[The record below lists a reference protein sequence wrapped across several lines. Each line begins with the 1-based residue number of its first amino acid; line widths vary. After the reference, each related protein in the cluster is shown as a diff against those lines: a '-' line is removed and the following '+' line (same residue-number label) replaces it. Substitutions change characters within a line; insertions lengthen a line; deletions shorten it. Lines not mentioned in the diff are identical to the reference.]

1 MKIKGNRFVT
11 SILAASML
19 SGTFFVPA
27 SAGELEGESAI
38 AGMAVTLNNYYAGE
52 ETPDEAILDYLV
64 PKAQATS
71 EAESETETEEPKTE
85 EPKTVMAATVAVTSD
100 ASNVGLVSAA
110 GYLNVREQPSTGSVT
125 VGRLFSNCQ
134 VNIKSSVNNSEGS
147 WYRITCGD
155 VEGYV
160 SAAYVLVGTAAKTA
174 EDNIQNRYA
183 VVTADQ
189 LNVRDSASDSANVVG
204 TVYKDE
210 EYAIIEDQ
218 GDFVKI
224 HIANDEV
231 GYVSKSGI
239 TIKTQFAQAQ
249 KVDNE
254 FVSQELENFMIDI
267 NYSRNVYEQAMAEG
281 TGEGYYRAYAAIV
294 YAAELLG
301 YYSEFAA
308 DSGLEDLAATSKQE
322 QESALA
328 LADAAYKLASDSG
341 YFTQVAES
349 VASSEA
355 AAESS
360 AAAESVQETQTQPST
375 DASSEGNTTSNTAE
389 TTAPSSSASDE
400 TISVEVPTAASVTG
414 IEACYQGGTKYVGD
428 VVYTA
433 ELFVRVSYSD
443 GTVKDIYDGWYSPQ
457 VGMTLKQEGYNVV
470 TMYYGDFS
478 SNLEVYANPAPETQP
493 AAPETQPAAPE
504 TQPAAPAPAPE
515 TQPAAPET
523 QPAAPETQ
531 PAAPAPAPETQ
542 PAAPETQP
550 AAPAPAPS
558 GNGQSIVDY
567 AMQWVGQCNYVWG
580 GTNLTPGGGVDCSG
594 FTMNVYAAF
603 GISLPHYSGEQINY
617 GQAVSY
623 EQLQPGDLICFSGHV
638 GIYIGGGMMVHAAS
652 AERGIVVDNVFYN
665 KQPIGYRRLVQI
677 IKIQGRLSELT
688 GGLIFVYYNRKK
700 RIH

>member
-71 EAESETETEEPKTE
+71 EAESETETE

-389 TTAPSSSASDE
+389 TTAPSSSESDE

-478 SNLEVYANPAPETQP
+478 SNLEVYANPAPTQATQP

-515 TQPAAPET
+515 TQPAAPA
-523 QPAAPETQ
+523 PAPETQ

-550 AAPAPAPS
+550 TPAPAPAPS

-665 KQPIGYRRLVQI
+665 KQPIGYRRLV
-677 IKIQGRLSELT
+677 
-688 GGLIFVYYNRKK
+688 
-700 RIH
+700 

>member
-1 MKIKGNRFVT
+1 
-11 SILAASML
+11 ML

-71 EAESETETEEPKTE
+71 EAESETETE

-355 AAESS
+355 AAES
-360 AAAESVQETQTQPST
+360 VQETQTQPST
-375 DASSEGNTTSNTAE
+375 DASSEGNTTSNTAG

-504 TQPAAPAPAPE
+504 TQPAAPAP
-515 TQPAAPET
+515 ET

-550 AAPAPAPS
+550 TPAPAPAPS

-665 KQPIGYRRLVQI
+665 KQPIGYRRLV
-677 IKIQGRLSELT
+677 
-688 GGLIFVYYNRKK
+688 
-700 RIH
+700 

>member
-531 PAAPAPAPETQ
+531 PAAPAPETQ

-550 AAPAPAPS
+550 AAPAPAPAPS

-638 GIYIGGGMMVHAAS
+638 AIYIGGGMMVHAAS

-665 KQPIGYRRLVQI
+665 KQPIGYRRLV
-677 IKIQGRLSELT
+677 
-688 GGLIFVYYNRKK
+688 
-700 RIH
+700 

>member
-71 EAESETETEEPKTE
+71 EAESETETE

-478 SNLEVYANPAPETQP
+478 SNLEVYANPAPTQATQP

-515 TQPAAPET
+515 TQPAAPA
-523 QPAAPETQ
+523 PAPETQ

-550 AAPAPAPS
+550 TPAPAPAPS

-665 KQPIGYRRLVQI
+665 KQPIGYRRLV
-677 IKIQGRLSELT
+677 
-688 GGLIFVYYNRKK
+688 
-700 RIH
+700 

>member
-71 EAESETETEEPKTE
+71 EAESETETE

-349 VASSEA
+349 VASSE
-355 AAESS
+355 

-638 GIYIGGGMMVHAAS
+638 AIYIGGGMMVHAAS

-665 KQPIGYRRLVQI
+665 KQPIGYRRLV
-677 IKIQGRLSELT
+677 
-688 GGLIFVYYNRKK
+688 
-700 RIH
+700 

>member
-19 SGTFFVPA
+19 SGTFFAPA

-52 ETPDEAILDYLV
+52 ETPDEAILDYFV

-71 EAESETETEEPKTE
+71 EAESETETE

-360 AAAESVQETQTQPST
+360 AAESVQETQTQPST
-375 DASSEGNTTSNTAE
+375 DASSEGNVTNGTGETA
-389 TTAPSSSASDE
+389 APSSSASDE

-478 SNLEVYANPAPETQP
+478 SNLEVYANPAPTQATQP

-515 TQPAAPET
+515 TQPAAPA
-523 QPAAPETQ
+523 PAPETQ

-550 AAPAPAPS
+550 AAPAPAPAPS

-665 KQPIGYRRLVQI
+665 KQPIGYRRLV
-677 IKIQGRLSELT
+677 
-688 GGLIFVYYNRKK
+688 
-700 RIH
+700 

>member
-71 EAESETETEEPKTE
+71 EAESETETE

-478 SNLEVYANPAPETQP
+478 SNLEVYANPAPAQATQP

-638 GIYIGGGMMVHAAS
+638 AIYIGGGMMVHAAS

-665 KQPIGYRRLVQI
+665 KQPIGYRRLV
-677 IKIQGRLSELT
+677 
-688 GGLIFVYYNRKK
+688 
-700 RIH
+700 

>member
-308 DSGLEDLAATSKQE
+308 DSGLEDLAATSKLE

-542 PAAPETQP
+542 PAAP
-550 AAPAPAPS
+550 APAPAPS

-603 GISLPHYSGEQINY
+603 GISLPHYSGAQINY

-638 GIYIGGGMMVHAAS
+638 AIYIGGGMMVHAAS

-665 KQPIGYRRLVQI
+665 KQPIGYRRLV
-677 IKIQGRLSELT
+677 
-688 GGLIFVYYNRKK
+688 
-700 RIH
+700 

>member
-19 SGTFFVPA
+19 SGTFFAPA

-71 EAESETETEEPKTE
+71 EAESETKTE

-360 AAAESVQETQTQPST
+360 AAESVQETQTQPST
-375 DASSEGNTTSNTAE
+375 DASSEGNVTNGTGETA
-389 TTAPSSSASDE
+389 APSSSASDE

-478 SNLEVYANPAPETQP
+478 SNLEVYANPAPTQATQP

-515 TQPAAPET
+515 TQPAAPA
-523 QPAAPETQ
+523 PAPETQ

-550 AAPAPAPS
+550 AAPAPAPAPS

-665 KQPIGYRRLVQI
+665 KQPIGYRRLV
-677 IKIQGRLSELT
+677 
-688 GGLIFVYYNRKK
+688 
-700 RIH
+700 

>member
-71 EAESETETEEPKTE
+71 EAESETETE

-360 AAAESVQETQTQPST
+360 AAESVQETQTQPST
-375 DASSEGNTTSNTAE
+375 DASSEGNVTNGTGETA
-389 TTAPSSSASDE
+389 APSSSASDE
-400 TISVEVPTAASVTG
+400 TISVEVPTVASVTG

-478 SNLEVYANPAPETQP
+478 SNLEVYANPAPTQATQP

-531 PAAPAPAPETQ
+531 PAAPETQPAAPAPAPETQ
-542 PAAPETQP
+542 PAAP
-550 AAPAPAPS
+550 APAPAPS

-665 KQPIGYRRLVQI
+665 KQPIGYRRLV
-677 IKIQGRLSELT
+677 
-688 GGLIFVYYNRKK
+688 
-700 RIH
+700 

>member
-478 SNLEVYANPAPETQP
+478 SNLEVYANPAPEIQP

-603 GISLPHYSGEQINY
+603 GISLPHYSGAQINY

-638 GIYIGGGMMVHAAS
+638 AIYIGGGMMVHAAS

-665 KQPIGYRRLVQI
+665 KQPIGYRRLV
-677 IKIQGRLSELT
+677 
-688 GGLIFVYYNRKK
+688 
-700 RIH
+700 

>member
-71 EAESETETEEPKTE
+71 EAESETETE

-478 SNLEVYANPAPETQP
+478 SNLEVYANPAPTQATQP

-515 TQPAAPET
+515 TQPAASET

-603 GISLPHYSGEQINY
+603 GISLPHYSGAQINY

-665 KQPIGYRRLVQI
+665 KQPIGYRRLV
-677 IKIQGRLSELT
+677 
-688 GGLIFVYYNRKK
+688 
-700 RIH
+700 

>member
-19 SGTFFVPA
+19 SGTFFAPA

-360 AAAESVQETQTQPST
+360 AAESVQETQTQPST

-493 AAPETQPAAPE
+493 AAPETQPAAP
-504 TQPAAPAPAPE
+504 APAPE

-523 QPAAPETQ
+523 QPTP
-531 PAAPAPAPETQ
+531 
-542 PAAPETQP
+542 
-550 AAPAPAPS
+550 APAPAPS

-665 KQPIGYRRLVQI
+665 KQPIGYRRLV
-677 IKIQGRLSELT
+677 
-688 GGLIFVYYNRKK
+688 
-700 RIH
+700 

>member
-71 EAESETETEEPKTE
+71 EAESETETE

-478 SNLEVYANPAPETQP
+478 SNLEVYANPAPTQATQP
-493 AAPETQPAAPE
+493 A
-504 TQPAAPAPAPE
+504 APE

-531 PAAPAPAPETQ
+531 PAAPETQPTVPETQ
-542 PAAPETQP
+542 PAQPTGNIRVTNVALSSDLTQYTLNLCSQYGVDSSVIFSVMYHESHFN
-550 AAPAPAPS
+550 AGATS
-558 GNGQSIVDY
+558 GSGAQGL
-567 AMQWVGQCNYVWG
+567 MQIIPRYSASRMAKLGV
-580 GTNLTPGGGVDCSG
+580 TNLYDPASNILVGIDLLAEYYYTYGSWNQALTAYRTGNAGNDSA
-594 FTMNVYAAF
+594 YAATIL
-603 GISLPHYSGEQINY
+603 GN
-617 GQAVSY
+617 
-623 EQLQPGDLICFSGHV
+623 V
-638 GIYIGGGMMVHAAS
+638 GM
-652 AERGIVVDNVFYN
+652 F
-665 KQPIGYRRLVQI
+665 Q
-677 IKIQGRLSELT
+677 T
-688 GGLIFVYYNRKK
+688 VYYE
-700 RIH
+700 

>member
-71 EAESETETEEPKTE
+71 EAESETETE

-478 SNLEVYANPAPETQP
+478 SNLEVYANPAPTQATQP

-504 TQPAAPAPAPE
+504 TQPAAPAP
-515 TQPAAPET
+515 APET

-638 GIYIGGGMMVHAAS
+638 AIYIGGGMMVHAAS

-665 KQPIGYRRLVQI
+665 KQPIGYRRLV
-677 IKIQGRLSELT
+677 
-688 GGLIFVYYNRKK
+688 
-700 RIH
+700 

>member
-443 GTVKDIYDGWYSPQ
+443 GTVKDIYDGWDSPQ

-550 AAPAPAPS
+550 AAPAPAPAPS

-638 GIYIGGGMMVHAAS
+638 AIYIGGGMMVHAAS

-665 KQPIGYRRLVQI
+665 KQPIGYRRLV
-677 IKIQGRLSELT
+677 
-688 GGLIFVYYNRKK
+688 
-700 RIH
+700 

>member
-478 SNLEVYANPAPETQP
+478 SNLEVYANPAPTQATQPAAPETQPAAPETQPAAPETQP

-523 QPAAPETQ
+523 QPAAP
-531 PAAPAPAPETQ
+531 
-542 PAAPETQP
+542 
-550 AAPAPAPS
+550 APAPAPS

-603 GISLPHYSGEQINY
+603 GISLPHYSGAQINY

-665 KQPIGYRRLVQI
+665 KQPIGYRRLV
-677 IKIQGRLSELT
+677 
-688 GGLIFVYYNRKK
+688 
-700 RIH
+700 

>member
-71 EAESETETEEPKTE
+71 EAESETETE

-189 LNVRDSASDSANVVG
+189 LNVRDSASDSAKVVG

-224 HIANDEV
+224 HISNDEV

-360 AAAESVQETQTQPST
+360 AAESVQETQAQPST
-375 DASSEGNTTSNTAE
+375 DASSEGNTTNGTGESA
-389 TTAPSSSASDE
+389 APSSSASDE
-400 TISVEVPTAASVTG
+400 TISVEVPTVASVTG

-478 SNLEVYANPAPETQP
+478 SNLEVYANPAPTQATQP
-493 AAPETQPAAPE
+493 A
-504 TQPAAPAPAPE
+504 APE

-531 PAAPAPAPETQ
+531 PAAPETQPAAPETQ

-550 AAPAPAPS
+550 AAPETQPAAPAPAPAPS

-623 EQLQPGDLICFSGHV
+623 EQLQPGDLICFPGHV

-665 KQPIGYRRLVQI
+665 KQPIGYRRLV
-677 IKIQGRLSELT
+677 
-688 GGLIFVYYNRKK
+688 
-700 RIH
+700 

>member
-71 EAESETETEEPKTE
+71 EAESETETE

-550 AAPAPAPS
+550 TPAPAPAPS

-638 GIYIGGGMMVHAAS
+638 AIYIGGGMMVHAAS

-665 KQPIGYRRLVQI
+665 KQPIGYRRLV
-677 IKIQGRLSELT
+677 
-688 GGLIFVYYNRKK
+688 
-700 RIH
+700 

>member
-71 EAESETETEEPKTE
+71 EAESETETEEPKTEEPKTE

-478 SNLEVYANPAPETQP
+478 SNLEVYANPAPTQATQP

-515 TQPAAPET
+515 TQPAAPA
-523 QPAAPETQ
+523 PAPETQ

-550 AAPAPAPS
+550 AAPAPAPAPS

-665 KQPIGYRRLVQI
+665 KQPIGYRRLV
-677 IKIQGRLSELT
+677 
-688 GGLIFVYYNRKK
+688 
-700 RIH
+700 

>member
-71 EAESETETEEPKTE
+71 EAESETETE

-360 AAAESVQETQTQPST
+360 AAESVQETQTQPST
-375 DASSEGNTTSNTAE
+375 DASSEGNVTNGTGETA
-389 TTAPSSSASDE
+389 APSSSASDE
-400 TISVEVPTAASVTG
+400 TISVEVPTVASVTG

-478 SNLEVYANPAPETQP
+478 SNLEVYANPAPTQATQP

-550 AAPAPAPS
+550 AAPAPAPAPS

-638 GIYIGGGMMVHAAS
+638 AIYIGGGMMVHAAS

-665 KQPIGYRRLVQI
+665 KQPIGYRRLV
-677 IKIQGRLSELT
+677 
-688 GGLIFVYYNRKK
+688 
-700 RIH
+700 

>member
-71 EAESETETEEPKTE
+71 EAESETETE

-389 TTAPSSSASDE
+389 TTAPSSSESDE

-478 SNLEVYANPAPETQP
+478 SNLEVYANPAPTQATQP

-504 TQPAAPAPAPE
+504 TQPAAPAPE

-531 PAAPAPAPETQ
+531 PAAPETQ
-542 PAAPETQP
+542 PTP
-550 AAPAPAPS
+550 APAPAPS

-665 KQPIGYRRLVQI
+665 KQPIGYRRLV
-677 IKIQGRLSELT
+677 
-688 GGLIFVYYNRKK
+688 
-700 RIH
+700 

>member
-147 WYRITCGD
+147 WYRIACGD

-360 AAAESVQETQTQPST
+360 SAAESVQETQTQPST

-550 AAPAPAPS
+550 AAPAPAPAPS

-638 GIYIGGGMMVHAAS
+638 AIYIGGGMMVHAAS

-665 KQPIGYRRLVQI
+665 KQPIGYRRLV
-677 IKIQGRLSELT
+677 
-688 GGLIFVYYNRKK
+688 
-700 RIH
+700 

>member
-71 EAESETETEEPKTE
+71 EAESETETE

-224 HIANDEV
+224 HISNDEV

-267 NYSRNVYEQAMAEG
+267 NYSRNVYEQAMAEV

-360 AAAESVQETQTQPST
+360 AAESVQETQAQPST
-375 DASSEGNTTSNTAE
+375 DASSEGNVTNGTGETA
-389 TTAPSSSASDE
+389 APSSSASDE
-400 TISVEVPTAASVTG
+400 TISVEVPTVASVTG

-478 SNLEVYANPAPETQP
+478 SNLEVYANPAPTQATQP

-531 PAAPAPAPETQ
+531 PAAPAPETQ
-542 PAAPETQP
+542 PAAP
-550 AAPAPAPS
+550 APAPAPS

-638 GIYIGGGMMVHAAS
+638 AIYIGGGMMVHAAS

-665 KQPIGYRRLVQI
+665 KQPIGYRRLV
-677 IKIQGRLSELT
+677 
-688 GGLIFVYYNRKK
+688 
-700 RIH
+700 

>member
-355 AAESS
+355 AAES
-360 AAAESVQETQTQPST
+360 VQETQTQPST

-550 AAPAPAPS
+550 AAPAPAPAPS

-638 GIYIGGGMMVHAAS
+638 AIYIGGGMMVHAAS

-665 KQPIGYRRLVQI
+665 KQPIGYRRLV
-677 IKIQGRLSELT
+677 
-688 GGLIFVYYNRKK
+688 
-700 RIH
+700 

>member
-375 DASSEGNTTSNTAE
+375 DASSEGNVTNGTGETA
-389 TTAPSSSASDE
+389 APSSSASDE

-504 TQPAAPAPAPE
+504 TQPAAPE

-638 GIYIGGGMMVHAAS
+638 AIYIGGGMMVHAAS

-665 KQPIGYRRLVQI
+665 KQPIGYRRLV
-677 IKIQGRLSELT
+677 
-688 GGLIFVYYNRKK
+688 
-700 RIH
+700 

>member
-19 SGTFFVPA
+19 SGTFFAPA

-85 EPKTVMAATVAVTSD
+85 EPKTVMAVTVAVTSD

-360 AAAESVQETQTQPST
+360 AAESVQETQTQPST
-375 DASSEGNTTSNTAE
+375 DASSEGNVTNGTGETA
-389 TTAPSSSASDE
+389 APSSSASDE

-478 SNLEVYANPAPETQP
+478 SNLEVYANPAPTQATQP

-515 TQPAAPET
+515 TQPAAPA
-523 QPAAPETQ
+523 PAPETQ

-550 AAPAPAPS
+550 AAPAPAPAPS

-665 KQPIGYRRLVQI
+665 KQPIGYRRLV
-677 IKIQGRLSELT
+677 
-688 GGLIFVYYNRKK
+688 
-700 RIH
+700 

>member
-1 MKIKGNRFVT
+1 
-11 SILAASML
+11 
-19 SGTFFVPA
+19 
-27 SAGELEGESAI
+27 
-38 AGMAVTLNNYYAGE
+38 
-52 ETPDEAILDYLV
+52 
-64 PKAQATS
+64 
-71 EAESETETEEPKTE
+71 
-85 EPKTVMAATVAVTSD
+85 
-100 ASNVGLVSAA
+100 
-110 GYLNVREQPSTGSVT
+110 
-125 VGRLFSNCQ
+125 
-134 VNIKSSVNNSEGS
+134 
-147 WYRITCGD
+147 
-155 VEGYV
+155 
-160 SAAYVLVGTAAKTA
+160 
-174 EDNIQNRYA
+174 
-183 VVTADQ
+183 
-189 LNVRDSASDSANVVG
+189 
-204 TVYKDE
+204 
-210 EYAIIEDQ
+210 
-218 GDFVKI
+218 
-224 HIANDEV
+224 
-231 GYVSKSGI
+231 
-239 TIKTQFAQAQ
+239 
-249 KVDNE
+249 
-254 FVSQELENFMIDI
+254 MIDI
-267 NYSRNVYEQAMAEG
+267 NYSRNVYEQSMAEG

-360 AAAESVQETQTQPST
+360 AAAESVQETQAQPST
-375 DASSEGNTTSNTAE
+375 EASSEGNTTNGTGETA
-389 TTAPSSSASDE
+389 APSSSASDE
-400 TISVEVPTAASVTG
+400 TISVEVPTVAAVTG

-478 SNLEVYANPAPETQP
+478 SNLEVYANPAPTQATQP
-493 AAPETQPAAPE
+493 A
-504 TQPAAPAPAPE
+504 APE

-531 PAAPAPAPETQ
+531 PAAPETQPAAPETQ

-550 AAPAPAPS
+550 ATPETQPAAPAPAPAPS

-603 GISLPHYSGEQINY
+603 GISLPHYSGSQINY

-623 EQLQPGDLICFSGHV
+623 EQLQPGDLICFPGHV

-665 KQPIGYRRLVQI
+665 KQPIGYRRLV
-677 IKIQGRLSELT
+677 
-688 GGLIFVYYNRKK
+688 
-700 RIH
+700 

>member
-375 DASSEGNTTSNTAE
+375 DASSEGNVTNGTGETA
-389 TTAPSSSASDE
+389 APSSSASDE

-504 TQPAAPAPAPE
+504 TQPVAPE

-603 GISLPHYSGEQINY
+603 GISLPHYSGAQINY

-638 GIYIGGGMMVHAAS
+638 AIYIGGGMMVHAAS

-665 KQPIGYRRLVQI
+665 KQPIGYRRLV
-677 IKIQGRLSELT
+677 
-688 GGLIFVYYNRKK
+688 
-700 RIH
+700 

>member
-71 EAESETETEEPKTE
+71 EAESETETE

-360 AAAESVQETQTQPST
+360 AAESVQETQTQPST
-375 DASSEGNTTSNTAE
+375 DASSEGNVTNGTCETA
-389 TTAPSSSASDE
+389 APSSSASDE
-400 TISVEVPTAASVTG
+400 TISVEVPTVASVTG

-478 SNLEVYANPAPETQP
+478 SNLEVYANPAPTQ
-493 AAPETQPAAPE
+493 ATQPAAPE
-504 TQPAAPAPAPE
+504 TQPAAPAP
-515 TQPAAPET
+515 
-523 QPAAPETQ
+523 
-531 PAAPAPAPETQ
+531 
-542 PAAPETQP
+542 APETQP

-638 GIYIGGGMMVHAAS
+638 AIYIGGGMMVHAAS

-665 KQPIGYRRLVQI
+665 KQPIGYRRLV
-677 IKIQGRLSELT
+677 
-688 GGLIFVYYNRKK
+688 
-700 RIH
+700 

>member
-71 EAESETETEEPKTE
+71 EAESETETE

-189 LNVRDSASDSANVVG
+189 LNVRDSASESAKVVG

-224 HIANDEV
+224 HISNDEV

-360 AAAESVQETQTQPST
+360 AAESVQETQAQPST

-400 TISVEVPTAASVTG
+400 TISVEVPTVASVTG

-478 SNLEVYANPAPETQP
+478 SNLEVYANPAPTQATQP
-493 AAPETQPAAPE
+493 A
-504 TQPAAPAPAPE
+504 APE

-531 PAAPAPAPETQ
+531 PAAPETQPAAPETQ

-550 AAPAPAPS
+550 AAPETQPAAPAPAPAPS

-603 GISLPHYSGEQINY
+603 GISLPHYSGSQINY

-623 EQLQPGDLICFSGHV
+623 EQLQPGDLICFPGHV

-652 AERGIVVDNVFYN
+652 EERGIVVDNVFYN
-665 KQPIGYRRLVQI
+665 KQPIGYRRLV
-677 IKIQGRLSELT
+677 
-688 GGLIFVYYNRKK
+688 
-700 RIH
+700 

>member
-71 EAESETETEEPKTE
+71 EAESETETE

-360 AAAESVQETQTQPST
+360 AAESVQETQTQPST

-428 VVYTA
+428 VVYTT

-504 TQPAAPAPAPE
+504 TQPVAPAPAPE

-550 AAPAPAPS
+550 AAPAPAPAPS

-665 KQPIGYRRLVQI
+665 KQPIGYRRLV
-677 IKIQGRLSELT
+677 
-688 GGLIFVYYNRKK
+688 
-700 RIH
+700 

>member
-71 EAESETETEEPKTE
+71 EAESETETE

-160 SAAYVLVGTAAKTA
+160 SAAYVLVGTAAKNA

-360 AAAESVQETQTQPST
+360 AAESVQETQTQPST
-375 DASSEGNTTSNTAE
+375 DASSEGNTTSNAAE

-400 TISVEVPTAASVTG
+400 TISVEVPTVASVTG

-478 SNLEVYANPAPETQP
+478 SNLEVYANPAPTQATQP
-493 AAPETQPAAPE
+493 ATPETQPAAPE

-542 PAAPETQP
+542 PAAP
-550 AAPAPAPS
+550 APAPAPS

-603 GISLPHYSGEQINY
+603 GISLPHYSGAQINY

-665 KQPIGYRRLVQI
+665 KQPIGYRRLV
-677 IKIQGRLSELT
+677 
-688 GGLIFVYYNRKK
+688 
-700 RIH
+700 

>member
-71 EAESETETEEPKTE
+71 EAESETETE

-360 AAAESVQETQTQPST
+360 AAESVQETQTQPST
-375 DASSEGNTTSNTAE
+375 DASSEGNVTNGTGETA
-389 TTAPSSSASDE
+389 APSSSASDE
-400 TISVEVPTAASVTG
+400 TISVEVPTVASVTG

-478 SNLEVYANPAPETQP
+478 SNLEVYANPAPTQATQP

-523 QPAAPETQ
+523 QPSQPTGSIRVTNVALSSDLTQ
-531 PAAPAPAPETQ
+531 YTLNLCSQYGVDSSVIFSVMYHESHFNAGAT
-542 PAAPETQP
+542 
-550 AAPAPAPS
+550 S
-558 GNGQSIVDY
+558 GSGAQGL
-567 AMQWVGQCNYVWG
+567 MQIIPRYSASRMAKLGV
-580 GTNLTPGGGVDCSG
+580 TNLYDPASNILVGIDLLAEYYHTYGSWNQALTAYRTGNAGNDSA
-594 FTMNVYAAF
+594 YAATIL
-603 GISLPHYSGEQINY
+603 GS
-617 GQAVSY
+617 
-623 EQLQPGDLICFSGHV
+623 V
-638 GIYIGGGMMVHAAS
+638 GM
-652 AERGIVVDNVFYN
+652 F
-665 KQPIGYRRLVQI
+665 Q
-677 IKIQGRLSELT
+677 T
-688 GGLIFVYYNRKK
+688 VYYE
-700 RIH
+700 

>member
-71 EAESETETEEPKTE
+71 EAESETETE

-360 AAAESVQETQTQPST
+360 AAAESVQETQTQPPT

-504 TQPAAPAPAPE
+504 TQPVAPAPAPE

-550 AAPAPAPS
+550 AAPAPAPAPS

-603 GISLPHYSGEQINY
+603 GISLPHYSGAQINY

-665 KQPIGYRRLVQI
+665 KQPIGYRRLV
-677 IKIQGRLSELT
+677 
-688 GGLIFVYYNRKK
+688 
-700 RIH
+700 

>member
-71 EAESETETEEPKTE
+71 EAESETETE

-360 AAAESVQETQTQPST
+360 AAESVQETQTQPST

-550 AAPAPAPS
+550 AAPAPAPAPS

-638 GIYIGGGMMVHAAS
+638 AIYIGGGMMVHAAS

-665 KQPIGYRRLVQI
+665 KQPIGYRRLV
-677 IKIQGRLSELT
+677 
-688 GGLIFVYYNRKK
+688 
-700 RIH
+700 

>member
-71 EAESETETEEPKTE
+71 EAESETETE

-360 AAAESVQETQTQPST
+360 AAESVQETQTQPST
-375 DASSEGNTTSNTAE
+375 DASSEGNVTNGTGETA
-389 TTAPSSSASDE
+389 APSSSASDE
-400 TISVEVPTAASVTG
+400 TISVEVPTVASVTG

-478 SNLEVYANPAPETQP
+478 SNLEVYANPAPTQATQP
-493 AAPETQPAAPE
+493 A
-504 TQPAAPAPAPE
+504 APE

-665 KQPIGYRRLVQI
+665 KQPIGYRRLV
-677 IKIQGRLSELT
+677 
-688 GGLIFVYYNRKK
+688 
-700 RIH
+700 

>member
-71 EAESETETEEPKTE
+71 EAESETETE

-360 AAAESVQETQTQPST
+360 SAAESVQETQTQPST

-550 AAPAPAPS
+550 AAPAPAPAPS

-638 GIYIGGGMMVHAAS
+638 AIYIGGGMMVHAAS

-665 KQPIGYRRLVQI
+665 KQPIGYRRLV
-677 IKIQGRLSELT
+677 
-688 GGLIFVYYNRKK
+688 
-700 RIH
+700 

>member
-71 EAESETETEEPKTE
+71 EAESETDTEEPKTE

-375 DASSEGNTTSNTAE
+375 DASSEGNVTNGTGETA
-389 TTAPSSSASDE
+389 APSSSASDE

-504 TQPAAPAPAPE
+504 TQPAAPETQPAAPE

-638 GIYIGGGMMVHAAS
+638 AIYIGGGMMVHAAS

-665 KQPIGYRRLVQI
+665 KQPIGYRRLV
-677 IKIQGRLSELT
+677 
-688 GGLIFVYYNRKK
+688 
-700 RIH
+700 

>member
-71 EAESETETEEPKTE
+71 EAESETETE

-204 TVYKDE
+204 NVYKDE

-360 AAAESVQETQTQPST
+360 AAESVQETQTQPST

-504 TQPAAPAPAPE
+504 TQPVAPAPAPE

-550 AAPAPAPS
+550 AAPAPAPAPS

-665 KQPIGYRRLVQI
+665 KQPIGYRRLV
-677 IKIQGRLSELT
+677 
-688 GGLIFVYYNRKK
+688 
-700 RIH
+700 